1 MLRRLGYRRWLLSFA
16 LILPAAMAGA
26 PAAHV
31 AADAGADSDYVVV
44 YGSPGQASRTEVEGR
59 GHKVAAELSAAGVLV
74 VRSSD
79 AADRSRLNG
88 GIGVAPDGVL
98 RVTDDEQPVAG
109 DARGRGRADN

>member
-59 GHKVAAELSAAGVLV
+59 GHKVAADLSAAGVL
-74 VRSSD
+74 
-79 AADRSRLNG
+79 
-88 GIGVAPDGVL
+88 
-98 RVTDDEQPVAG
+98 
-109 DARGRGRADN
+109 